1 MPTVPDQQD
10 PPQPQPDPPVP
21 AGRAPVAVRPAWIL
35 GPLLVLFA
43 LLTWQAA
50 VNTPVRRADERLA
63 EAIAGSRLPEGAA
76 EFLADLGNVTVAVP
90 VLLAVAAYVAWRAL
104 RAALPRWWLPP
115 LAALTAM
122 AAVPVLVVPLK
133 EAVGR
138 TGPPGMAGDGYYPSG
153 HTATAA
159 VAYGAAVLL
168 LLPWLH
174 NRYLRRELAIA
185 CLVLVAAVSYGLIRR
200 GYHWPLD
207 VAGSWCLS
215 LILLH
220 LMASAVARY
229 GRGPVRRPSAA
240 LCSRG

>member
-1 MPTVPDQQD
+1 MTSAPDRRSPPHAPGRDGEAGGPPAAGARARMP
-10 PPQPQPDPPVP
+10 
-21 AGRAPVAVRPAWIL
+21 
-35 GPLLVLFA
+35 GPLLPLLLLFA
-43 LLTWQAA
+43 FLTWQASA
-50 VNTPVRRADERLA
+50 DSALRRADERLGGSV
-63 EAIAGSRLPEGAA
+63 AGSRLPQGAA
-76 EFLADLGNVTVAVP
+76 EFLADLGNITVAVP
-90 VLLAVAAYVAWRAL
+90 ALVAVAAYVAWRAR

-115 LAALTAM
+115 LAALLTM
-122 AAVPVLVVPLK
+122 AAVPAVVVPLK

-174 NRYLRRELAIA
+174 NRHPRRELSIA
-185 CLVLVAAVSYGLIRR
+185 CLVLVASVGFALVRC

-215 LILLH
+215 LILLR
-220 LMASAVARY
+220 LMASAVARH
-229 GRGPVRRPSAA
+229 GGEPVRE
-240 LCSRG
+240 

>member
-1 MPTVPDQQD
+1 MISVSDSGSTDED
-10 PPQPQPDPPVP
+10 PPAERRHPRIP
-21 AGRAPVAVRPAWIL
+21 A
-35 GPLLVLFA
+35 PLPHPSLASLPSFLF
-43 LLTWQAA
+43 LLSLFGVLTWQAC
-50 VNTPVRRADERLA
+50 VDGPVRRADERLA
-63 EAIAGSRLPEGAA
+63 RTVEGSRLPTGAA
-76 EFLADLGNVTVAVP
+76 EFLADLGNVAVAVP
-90 VLLAVAAYVAWRAL
+90 VLAAVAAYVAWRAR

-115 LAALTAM
+115 FAGLLTM
-122 AAVPVLVVPLK
+122 AAVPLLVVPLK

-168 LLPWLH
+168 LLPWLR

-185 CLVLVAAVSYGLIRR
+185 CLVLVAAVSLGLIRR

-215 LILLH
+215 ALL
-220 LMASAVARY
+220 LLALARFLT
-229 GRGPVRRPSAA
+229 SSSNATQ
-240 LCSRG
+240 SK